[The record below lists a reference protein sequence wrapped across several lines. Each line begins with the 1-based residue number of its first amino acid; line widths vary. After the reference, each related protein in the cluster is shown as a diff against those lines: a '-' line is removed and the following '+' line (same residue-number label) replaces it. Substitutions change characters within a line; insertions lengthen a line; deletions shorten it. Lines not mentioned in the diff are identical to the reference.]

1 MSEPQDTSTLGLLNS
16 AISNS
21 GSTTTESGGT
31 PIVEERL
38 QPSDISIDEE
48 SGEELQET
56 VETPSS
62 DEVEETDLEDQEKD
76 QPVSDENVEFIKV
89 TDHRGRKV
97 NLKVDYADKDKIKRA
112 YSLAAGARKWQAE
125 RDDLQRWKDD
135 NSKSIENWG
144 TISSVYE
151 DSGIDGLINFLEG
164 DGGVDKYLETKNQE
178 REFFNSA
185 SPEQLEAY
193 QLKQAQSQKDRE
205 LEKLR
210 KEIDD
215 IKNGQQSQKEEQE
228 LSSLKSE
235 IYPVF
240 DKYRFAGK
248 LGNPTHENML
258 DEMLWSSAM
267 KQLEGFPEDME
278 VTSQQ
283 VQKIF
288 RDYSNNLRTLVNKE
302 AEKKVT
308 KTVAKKKRSAT
319 ENAQK
324 KAVKGMNQPSKT
336 ANDLIR
342 EGRIGDLFRMASKN
356 KNFVR

>member
-1 MSEPQDTSTLGLLNS
+1 MSEQQDTSTLGLINS
-16 AISNS
+16 AMSNQ
-21 GSTTTESGGT
+21 GSTTTEPVET
-31 PIVEERL
+31 QEVEEKL
-38 QPSDISIDEE
+38 QPTDISIDEE
-48 SGEELQET
+48 SGEEQE
-56 VETPSS
+56 VSSEIPSS
-62 DEVEETDLEDQEKD
+62 DEVKEAGSEDSDD
-76 QPVSDENVEFIKV
+76 QPTSEDNVEFIKV

-97 NLKVDYADKDKIKRA
+97 NLKVDYSDKDKIKRA
-112 YSLAAGARKWQAE
+112 FSLAAGARKWQAE

-135 NSKSIENWG
+135 NSKAIENWS

-151 DSGIDGLINFLEG
+151 ESGIDGLINFLEG
-164 DGGVDKYLETKNQE
+164 DGGVDKYLDSKNQE

-185 SPEQLEAY
+185 TPEQLEAY

-210 KEIDD
+210 KEMEE
-215 IKNGQQSQKEEQE
+215 IKNNQMSAKEEQE
-228 LSSLKSE
+228 LASLKSE

-267 KQLEGFPEDME
+267 KQLESFPEDME

-302 AEKKVT
+302 AEKKVS
-308 KTVAKKKRSAT
+308 KTVAAKKRSAT

-324 KAVKGMNQPSKT
+324 KAVKQMNQPSKT